1 MGYVELVMGL
11 ILTLLVEYKV
21 ILRQITE
28 SVLDDVRRDR
38 AGLPRLKKGFRV
50 LLPVSVAVLGFGL
63 SIYLAAFDLGEVDMA
78 SWTMVI
84 TLGLFFVLVGV
95 WTCLRI
101 RQLDRIEREEG
112 LDDPYWEGYYQD

>member
-1 MGYVELVMGL
+1 MVYVELVIGL

-21 ILRQITE
+21 VLRQITE

-38 AGLPRLKKGFRV
+38 TGLPRLKKGFRV
-50 LLPVSVAVLGFGL
+50 LPPVFVAVLGFGL
-63 SIYLAAFDLGEVDMA
+63 SVYIAAFDLGEVIMA
-78 SWTMVI
+78 SWTMII

-101 RQLDRIEREEG
+101 HQLGRIEREEG
-112 LDDPYWEGYYQD
+112 IDDPYWEGYYQD

>member
-1 MGYVELVMGL
+1 MGYVELIIGL

>member
-1 MGYVELVMGL
+1 MGYVELVIGL